1 MRTADF
7 GNFKRPGF
15 FLAVLLSAV
24 AVINCG
30 APGDLTRVTPVK
42 PEGRG
47 NQNNSDH
54 LNQESFEVD
63 DSPLSPHELLISDAS
78 PQRLICRRA
87 PGSNLVGEMTYISIK
102 GPIKIGRF
110 TQNGNVGACEMSRRA
125 ARNNVACLETS
136 GGYKATKL
144 DDQSTVK
151 SFGKISDCLAYT
163 QAQGSSLSSNA
174 KVQFIDNRE
183 LSAYLKHLPN
193 LADKQLNEVL
203 HSEETIWYDEDSMVF
218 VYQDSF
224 GNPTG
229 PEGLRANRVA
239 YDVGSTAAEPDI
251 KALTEYFELQT
262 FKFPFSITAGR
273 LDRGNS
279 EAIYFWQPPRDA
291 SGNYIPVAWWKSG
304 SHWHWVFPAGTIMGE
319 LLLVR
324 DNSSASEWYVHEVR
338 TRVREINHWRTDI
351 FRPFPRATDFAASIK
366 KHRSN
371 WQNTDLK
378 ALVAHLEDNTTLTPA
393 KLDTKSYA
401 KAVPSFNGYYD
412 KLPATKD
419 HALIRSLL
427 KKTVFKSAMNTEW
440 KRSGDKVTYAPA
452 TDASFHIVPKHHI
465 AGLLENT
472 EKSCVQCHN
481 RTGQPLGQLDKRAV
495 LYGEIWGEDQVF
507 TWHPFK
513 PITEIYSVSDGSRVV
528 HPQLQGAGLLLQK
541 KPAANDPVYREL
553 PKAYSPVYK

>member
-7 GNFKRPGF
+7 GKFRRPGL
-15 FLAVLLSAV
+15 FLALLLSAG
-24 AVINCG
+24 AVVNCG
-30 APGDLTRVTPVK
+30 SPGDITILTPDK
-42 PEGRG
+42 PDQTTNQHDPLQVEG
-47 NQNNSDH
+47 
-54 LNQESFEVD
+54 FEVD
-63 DSPLSPHELLISDAS
+63 DSPVNPAMLSLTDSS
-78 PQRLICRRA
+78 PQRLVCRRA
-87 PGSNLVGEMTYISIK
+87 PGSNLVGEMTYMSLK
-102 GPIKIGRF
+102 GPVKVARF

-136 GGYKATKL
+136 GGYRATKL
-144 DDQSTVK
+144 DDQSTLK
-151 SFGKISDCLAYT
+151 SFTKISDCLAYT
-163 QAQGSSLSSNA
+163 QGQSSSISSKS
-174 KVQFIDNRE
+174 KVKFIDSRE
-183 LSAYLKHLPN
+183 QAAYLKHLPN
-193 LADKQLNEVL
+193 IEDKQINAAL
-203 HSEETIWYDEDSMVF
+203 HSDETIWYDEDSMVF

-262 FKFPFSITAGR
+262 FKFPFSVTAGR

-279 EAIYFWQPPRDA
+279 EAVYFWQPPRDA
-291 SGNYIPVAWWKSG
+291 AGNYVPVTWWKNG

-324 DNSSASEWYVHEVR
+324 DSASASEWYVHEVR
-338 TRVREINHWRTDI
+338 TRIREINRWRTDI
-351 FRPFPRATDFAASIK
+351 FRPFPRATDFAAAIK
-366 KHRSN
+366 KYRSN
-371 WQNTDLK
+371 WQETDLK
-378 ALVAHLEDNTTLTPA
+378 ALVAHLEDASTLTPA
-393 KLDTKSYA
+393 TMDTKSYA
-401 KAVPSFNGYYD
+401 KVIPSFKGYYD

-427 KKTVFKSAMNTEW
+427 KKTIFKSAMNAEW

-452 TDASFHIVPKHHI
+452 TDADFQIVPKHHI
-465 AGLLENT
+465 AGLLENN
-472 EKSCVQCHN
+472 EQSCTRCHN
-481 RTGQPLGQLDKRAV
+481 HTGQPLGQLDRRAV

-513 PITEIYSVSDGSRVV
+513 PITDIYSVSDGSRIVN
-528 HPQLQGAGLLLQK
+528 PKLQEAGLLLQK